1 MIRFYVISFFL
12 ITLGNTSEINI
23 IQMNG
28 PKFVKI
34 GEDILLNCSFSSNL
48 AFTTAWFKHSLG
60 EKPLLIASAYHS
72 SPVVYHNH
80 FNETGRHNAVKKE
93 NNFNLSI
100 SKAEPSDSATYYC
113 AVSYYEHIGLEDC
126 TVLVLKDEP
135 AIHYDVIQHPVLK
148 PVKTG
153 GNETLQCTV
162 LTERCAGEHSVY
174 WIKDHLDESQPG
186 IIYTYGNSSGQCK
199 KSSET
204 GSPTQSCVYELPK
217 KNLSS
222 SDSGTYYCAV
232 AACGQ
237 ILFGSRTKL
246 NLAEK
251 GSMDP
256 AIFILAASTTICLLV
271 VLLLCRRLHKSH
283 REDVAEGQTVQVK
296 KTEDPGTLNYAALSF
311 AQPPS
316 SKGTTA
322 KFKRD
327 QSVYAQTS
335 FPA

>member
-1 MIRFYVISFFL
+1 
-12 ITLGNTSEINI
+12 
-23 IQMNG
+23 MNG

-80 FNETGRHNAVKKE
+80 FNMTGRHNAVKKE

-100 SKAEPSDSATYYC
+100 SKADPSDSATYYC

-135 AIHYDVIQHPVLK
+135 AIHFDVIQHPVLK

-153 GNETLQCTV
+153 GNATLQCTV

-174 WIKDHLDESQPG
+174 WIKDQSDESQPG

-237 ILFGSRTKL
+237 ILFGSRTKM
-246 NLAEK
+246 NLAGK
-251 GSMDP
+251 
-256 AIFILAASTTICLLV
+256 I
-271 VLLLCRRLHKSH
+271 K
-283 REDVAEGQTVQVK
+283 
-296 KTEDPGTLNYAALSF
+296 
-311 AQPPS
+311 
-316 SKGTTA
+316 
-322 KFKRD
+322 
-327 QSVYAQTS
+327 
-335 FPA
+335 